1 MRPRNVLDS
10 HRDLP
15 AEVPVDQ
22 PSVIPRLRMA
32 GAGEAAPAGS
42 SDLHIFIRMAAAA
55 GCSLCQFAQSWSS
68 HCPELMGA
76 GLSQP
81 TSRDLQLSLLSPHLS
96 TSLTAQTPQGHTA
109 ALPHPSAAQMWLQ
122 CIPAWPCAPVL
133 VRGL

>member
-1 MRPRNVLDS
+1 M
-10 HRDLP
+10 
-15 AEVPVDQ
+15 DQ
-22 PSVIPRLRMA
+22 PSVIPRVGMA

-81 TSRDLQLSLLSPHLS
+81 TSRDLQLSLLSPHLTDS
-96 TSLTAQTPQGHTA
+96 PDSSGTHSCSPTPICSPDVASVHPCLAMCTSASERAVT
-109 ALPHPSAAQMWLQ
+109 
-122 CIPAWPCAPVL
+122 V
-133 VRGL
+133 